1 MNKLY
6 PLKFIPDARERIWGG
21 DYLAKKLGKPFDE
34 DFAGKPVGESW
45 ELWSLYGGSSVVQ
58 NGFLAGNT
66 LDELMEIY
74 LGDLVGEG
82 VYNWYKG
89 DFPVLVKIL
98 DIKDKISVQ
107 VHPGN
112 DIAFERENSYGK
124 AELWYVMEA
133 SEDAR
138 LYVGFNKDVTPVELY
153 EKCKD
158 GTVKE
163 LLNCIQPKKGDC
175 LYIQPGCIHSAEG
188 EVVIAEIQ
196 QSSDISYR
204 LYDWGRENN
213 PATARR
219 IDLEDA
225 IDVIDY
231 SKFEK
236 ENFYFSQVGGN
247 TTIADTSNFIVK
259 TVELQ
264 KSVSVVP
271 SLHGSFTVYMCIEG
285 KATLKMN
292 DNSSYMISKGETILV
307 PASMDDFTLV
317 PVNGTAL
324 LLEITMPQLAEEPDT
339 YLNYDE
345 PEDEAHGSYKDSVSE
360 ISCDGETF
368 DDEDDEDDD
377 HDCGCGHHHHD
388 CSCGGHHHHHTHDC
402 GCGSHSHQHSHC
414 GMDAF
419 EEDNDNVHPAQRF
432 MKRN

>member
-21 DYLAKKLGKPFDE
+21 DYLAKNLKKEFDE
-34 DFAGKPVGESW
+34 SYAGKPVGESW

-58 NGFLAGNT
+58 NGYLAGNT

-74 LGDLVGEG
+74 LGDLVGEN
-82 VYNWYKG
+82 VFNWYKG

-124 AELWYVMEA
+124 AEMWYIM
-133 SEDAR
+133 DAKPGAK

-158 GTVKE
+158 GTVTE
-163 LLNCIQPKKGDC
+163 LLNCFTPKKGDC
-175 LYIQPGCIHSAEG
+175 LYIQPGCVHSAEG
-188 EVVIAEIQ
+188 EVIIAEIQ

-219 IDLEDA
+219 IDIEDA

-231 SKFEK
+231 SKFDIDK
-236 ENFYFSQVGGN
+236 FYFSNVGGN
-247 TTIADTSNFIVK
+247 KTIVDTSNFIVK
-259 TVELQ
+259 TIELE
-264 KSVSVVP
+264 KAETVVP
-271 SLHGSFTVYMCIEG
+271 SLRGSFTIYMCINGE
-285 KATLKMN
+285 AVIKMN
-292 DNSSYMISKGETILV
+292 DGTQYSICTGETLLI
-307 PASMDDFTLV
+307 PASMEDFTIA
-317 PVNGTAL
+317 PTAGNVL
-324 LLEITMPQLAEEPDT
+324 LLEITMPQLTEEPDT

-345 PEDEAHGSYKDSVSE
+345 PEDEEHGSYKESV
-360 ISCDGETF
+360 GY
-368 DDEDDEDDD
+368 DDD
-377 HDCGCGHHHHD
+377 PEDEHECSCG
-388 CSCGGHHHHHTHDC
+388 CGGHHHHDE
-402 GCGSHSHQHSHC
+402 
-414 GMDAF
+414 F
-419 EEDNDNVHPAQRF
+419 HPGQRF
-432 MKRN
+432 MRKN